1 MAGLGWFYGR
11 NLPLLSLTFA
21 RGITARQLLNRM
33 GADSATL
40 ALRSQEVF
48 LDEFGDVLYDDDAY
62 VVSAGQYASWA
73 WAWEHGSWL
82 CVEDDDLVRRVSAD
96 TTAVVL
102 HANEKPMVEFRY
114 AEDGRLVTG
123 INTLLS
129 LRPEDRTGSEPHR
142 FDATLRA
149 LEADPDSGD
158 YGPLGLRGLFYRVAE
173 DLGIGLPHEDLNK
186 TPVFS
191 GQLQPRIP

>member
-1 MAGLGWFYGR
+1 
-11 NLPLLSLTFA
+11 
-21 RGITARQLLNRM
+21 M
-33 GADSATL
+33 GAESATL
-40 ALRSQEVF
+40 ALRGQDVF

-62 VVSAGQYASWA
+62 VVSAGRYASWA

-82 CVEDDDLVRRVSAD
+82 CVEDDELVRRVSAD

-129 LRPEDRTGSEPHR
+129 LRPEDRTGSDPHR

-149 LEADPDSGD
+149 LEADPDSND
-158 YGPLGLRGLFYRVAE
+158 YGPLGLPRTLLSGRRRPRHRTPARRLDQDARLQRTAPSSNSVTKTGEAFTTVLTGPHR
-173 DLGIGLPHEDLNK
+173 LIPHE
-186 TPVFS
+186 
-191 GQLQPRIP
+191 Q

>member
-1 MAGLGWFYGR
+1 MDVRAG
-11 NLPLLSLTFA
+11 
-21 RGITARQLLNRM
+21 
-33 GADSATL
+33 SATAEPDIRTRPQL
-40 ALRSQEVF
+40 EAAFGPDGCRLGQLGPAQAGVF
-48 LDEFGDVLYDDDAY
+48 LNEFGDVLYDDAY
-62 VVSAGQYASWA
+62 VVSAGQHASWA

-82 CVEDDDLVRRVSAD
+82 CVEDDDLVRRVSAGA
-96 TTAVVL
+96 TAVVL

-142 FDATLRA
+142 FDATLCA
-149 LEADPDSGD
+149 LEADPDSND

-173 DLGIGLPHEDLNK
+173 DLGVGLPHEDLIK
-186 TPVFS
+186 KPVFS